1 MEWPDPE
8 EQVKKVR
15 KNKKGGNKVDYWDGE
30 SSSSEEDRKK
40 KKVGKKR
47 GCALFFDLTIL
58 LC

>member
-8 EQVKKVR
+8 EQVKTAR

-30 SSSSEEDRKK
+30 SSSSEEDKKK
-40 KKVGKKR
+40 KKVAKKR
-47 GCALFFDLTIL
+47 GCALFFDLTIS